1 MDNANKFIV
10 FLDEFGAMFP
20 LTAQYKIFSI
30 CVISQ
35 YHTVFLTGAL
45 GLNRCD
51 TSVLRAS
58 AG

>member
-10 FLDEFGAMFP
+10 FLDELGAMFP

-35 YHTVFLTGAL
+35 YHTVFLV
-45 GLNRCD
+45 GL
-51 TSVLRAS
+51 
-58 AG
+58 